1 MKQYEV
7 ICAGL
12 ATIDLIAGILEPE
25 ALKRDTTYLETLS
38 LQIGG
43 DAVNQAVVLSRLG
56 CRTGLMALC
65 GSDYWGAYLTESL
78 RNEGVDCSMVTADSG
93 YSTTVSIVMLDSERE
108 RHFAVEKGSMDYFGL
123 SHINLDMVK
132 ESAIV
137 SIGSNLSLKSLD
149 GEPTCELFSHARKHG
164 VITVA
169 DYSIGKGDEKVD
181 RSMVSAMFRQTDYIL
196 PSYAEA
202 SLITGETEIHRIIEA
217 LQDMG
222 AANIVLKLG
231 GKGCYLH
238 ANGIDK
244 MIEAY
249 PARVVDTTGAGDC
262 FAAGFIYGVAKGM
275 DVEVCARLGCAAG
288 SIAVEAVGANTA
300 LRSREQIYRRA
311 GMQMDDR

>member
-12 ATIDLIAGILEPE
+12 ATVDLIAGVLDPE
-25 ALKRDTTYLETLS
+25 ALKRDTTYLELLS

-65 GSDYWGAYLTESL
+65 GSDYWGKYLTDCLEK
-78 RNEGVDCSMVTADSG
+78 EGVDCSMVMSETG
-93 YSTTVSIVMLDSERE
+93 HSTTVSIVMLDSERE

-123 SHINLDMVK
+123 SHINMDAVK
-132 ESAIV
+132 DSEII
-137 SIGSNLSLKSLD
+137 SIGSSLALKSLD
-149 GEPTCELFSHARKHG
+149 GDATCELFSYARKHD
-164 VITVA
+164 VITAA

-181 RSMVSAMFRQTDYIL
+181 RKMVSAMFRQTDYIL
-196 PSYAEA
+196 PSYGEA
-202 SLITGETEIHRIIEA
+202 IQITGETEIPRIIEA

-238 ANGIDK
+238 TGRIDK
-244 MIEAY
+244 MIGAC
-249 PARVVDTTGAGDC
+249 PATVVDTTGAGDC
-262 FAAGFIYGVAKGM
+262 FAAGFLYGLAKGM
-275 DVEVCARLGCAAG
+275 DTVTCARLGCAAG
-288 SIAVEAVGANTA
+288 SIAVETVGANTA
-300 LRSREQIYRRA
+300 LRSREQLFQRA
-311 GMQMDDR
+311 GMLMNDR

>member
-1 MKQYEV
+1 MNQYEV

-108 RHFAVEKGSMDYFGL
+108 RHFAVEKGSKDYFGL

-132 ESAIV
+132 E
-137 SIGSNLSLKSLD
+137 
-149 GEPTCELFSHARKHG
+149 
-164 VITVA
+164 
-169 DYSIGKGDEKVD
+169 
-181 RSMVSAMFRQTDYIL
+181 
-196 PSYAEA
+196 
-202 SLITGETEIHRIIEA
+202 
-217 LQDMG
+217 
-222 AANIVLKLG
+222 
-231 GKGCYLH
+231 
-238 ANGIDK
+238 
-244 MIEAY
+244 
-249 PARVVDTTGAGDC
+249 
-262 FAAGFIYGVAKGM
+262 
-275 DVEVCARLGCAAG
+275 
-288 SIAVEAVGANTA
+288 AVEAGADIIMLDNMTPDEMAEAIRKLKPQGLGRNKQIVANLVRRRWYTA
-300 LRSREQIYRRA
+300 LALMYSLKNR
-311 GMQMDDR
+311 